1 MTLEE
6 RPKLK
11 VQLTP
16 SDKVL
21 ELLGWGV
28 LLALWI
34 WTGTSYSN
42 LPDTIPTHFNAA
54 GEADGFGRK
63 ASIVGLPI
71 IATLLYIG
79 LTLLNRFPHSFNFP
93 TPVTQDN
100 ALPQYTNATRM
111 IRYLKLILVLVFAGI
126 SFQTIQQANGTGEG
140 LGLWFLPLTL
150 ALIFMPLIYF
160 VIKSVQANN

>member
-1 MTLEE
+1 MTPEE

-11 VQLTP
+11 IQLSPT
-16 SDKVL
+16 DQVF

-28 LLALWI
+28 LLALLI
-34 WTGTSYSN
+34 WTGTSSSS

-71 IATLLYIG
+71 IASLLYIG
-79 LTLLNRFPHSFNFP
+79 LTVLIRFPHSFNFP

-111 IRYLKLILVLVFAGI
+111 IRYLKFILVLVFAGI
-126 SFQTIQQANGTGEG
+126 SYQTIQQANGTGEG
-140 LGLWFLPLTL
+140 IGVWFLPLTL
-150 ALIFMPLIYF
+150 VLIFIPLIYF
-160 VIKSVQANN
+160 VIKSFQTK

>member
-1 MTLEE
+1 MTPEE

-11 VQLTP
+11 IQLSP
-16 SDKVL
+16 SDQVF

-28 LLALWI
+28 LLALWV

-63 ASIVGLPI
+63 ASIFGLPV

-79 LTLLNRFPHSFNFP
+79 LTLLNRVPHSFNFP

-100 ALPQYTNATRM
+100 ALRQYTNATRM
-111 IRYLKLILVLVFAGI
+111 IRYLKLILVVVFGGI
-126 SFQTIQQANGTGEG
+126 SFQTIQQANGETDG
-140 LGLWFLPLTL
+140 LGVWFLPVTL
-150 ALIFMPLIYF
+150 GLIFLPLIYF
-160 VIKSVQANN
+160 MIKSFQTK

>member
-1 MTLEE
+1 MAQEE

-11 VQLTP
+11 VQPTP
-16 SDKVL
+16 TDQVL

-28 LLALWI
+28 LLALWV

-54 GEADGFGRK
+54 GEADDYGRK
-63 ASIVGLPI
+63 ASIFGLPV
-71 IATLLYIG
+71 IASLLYIG
-79 LTLLNRFPHSFNFP
+79 LTLLNRVPHIFNFP

-100 ALPQYTNATRM
+100 ALRQYTNATRM

-126 SFQTIQQANGTGEG
+126 SFQTIQCEG
-140 LGLWFLPLTL
+140 LGVWFLPLTL
-150 ALIFMPLIYF
+150 VLIFMPLLYF
-160 VIKSVQANN
+160 MIKSFQTK

>member
-1 MTLEE
+1 MTSEE

-11 VQLTP
+11 IQLTP
-16 SDKVL
+16 TDQVL

-34 WTGTSYSN
+34 WTGMSYSS

-63 ASIVGLPI
+63 ASIVSLPVV
-71 IATLLYIG
+71 ASLLYIG
-79 LTLLNRFPHSFNFP
+79 LTLLNRVPHSFNFP

-126 SFQTIQQANGTGEG
+126 SYQTIQQANGTGEG

-150 ALIFMPLIYF
+150 VLIFMPLLYF
-160 VIKSVQANN
+160 VIKSFQTK

>member
-1 MTLEE
+1 MTPEE
-6 RPKLK
+6 RPKLNI
-11 VQLTP
+11 QLTP
-16 SDKVL
+16 IDQIF

-34 WTGTSYSN
+34 WTGTSYSS

-54 GEADGFGRK
+54 GEADGFGTK
-63 ASIVGLPI
+63 VSIVGLPL

-93 TPVTQDN
+93 TPITQDN
-100 ALPQYTNATRM
+100 ALRQYTNATRM
-111 IRYLKLILVLVFAGI
+111 IRYLKLILVVVFAGI

-140 LGLWFLPLTL
+140 LGIWFLPLTL
-150 ALIFMPLIYF
+150 GLIFMPLLYF
-160 VIKSVQANN
+160 VIKSFQTK

>member
-1 MTLEE
+1 MTPEE

-11 VQLTP
+11 IQLSP
-16 SDKVL
+16 MDQAL

-28 LLALWI
+28 LLALWV
-34 WTGTSYSN
+34 WTGTSFSS
-42 LPDTIPTHFNAA
+42 LPDSIPTHFNVA

-63 ASIVGLPI
+63 ASIVGLPL

-79 LTLLNRFPHSFNFP
+79 LTVLNRVPHIFNFP
-93 TPVTQDN
+93 TPVTPDN
-100 ALPQYTNATRM
+100 ALRQYTNATRM

-150 ALIFMPLIYF
+150 VLIFMPLLYF
-160 VIKSVQANN
+160 VVKSFQTK

>member
-1 MTLEE
+1 MNPEE

-11 VQLTP
+11 IQLTP
-16 SDKVL
+16 TDQVL

-34 WTGTSYSN
+34 WTGTNFSS
-42 LPDTIPTHFNAA
+42 LPDSIPTHFNAA

-63 ASIVGLPI
+63 VSIVGLPL

-79 LTLLNRFPHSFNFP
+79 LTLLNRYPHIFNFP
-93 TPVTQDN
+93 TPITQDN
-100 ALPQYTNATRM
+100 ALRQYTNATRM

-140 LGLWFLPLTL
+140 LGIWFLPLTL
-150 ALIFMPLIYF
+150 VLVFMPLVYF
-160 VIKSVQANN
+160 VVKSFQKK

>member
-1 MTLEE
+1 MTPEE

-11 VQLTP
+11 VQLSPT
-16 SDKVL
+16 DHVF

-34 WTGTSYSN
+34 WTGTSYSS

-54 GEADGFGRK
+54 GEADDYGRK
-63 ASIVGLPI
+63 ASIFGLPV
-71 IATLLYIG
+71 IASLLYIG
-79 LTLLNRFPHSFNFP
+79 LTLLNRVPHIFNFP

-100 ALPQYTNATRM
+100 ALRQYTNATRM

-126 SFQTIQQANGTGEG
+126 SFQTIQQAKGIGEG
-140 LGLWFLPLTL
+140 LGVWFLPLTL
-150 ALIFMPLIYF
+150 VLIFMPLLYF
-160 VIKSVQANN
+160 MIKSFQTK

>member
-1 MTLEE
+1 MTPEE

-11 VQLTP
+11 IQLSP
-16 SDKVL
+16 MDQVF

-28 LLALWI
+28 LLALWV
-34 WTGTSYSN
+34 WTGTSYSS

-63 ASIVGLPI
+63 ASIFGLPV

-79 LTLLNRFPHSFNFP
+79 LTLLNRVPHIFNFP

-100 ALPQYTNATRM
+100 ALRQYTNATRM
-111 IRYLKLILVLVFAGI
+111 IRNLKLILVLVFAGI
-126 SFQTIQQANGTGEG
+126 SFQTIKQANGEAAG
-140 LGLWFLPLTL
+140 LGVWFLPVTL
-150 ALIFMPLIYF
+150 GAIFLPLLYF
-160 VIKSVQANN
+160 VINSIKEK

>member
-1 MTLEE
+1 MNPEE

-11 VQLTP
+11 IQLTP
-16 SDKVL
+16 TDQVL

-28 LLALWI
+28 LLALWV
-34 WTGTSYSN
+34 WTGMSYSS

-63 ASIVGLPI
+63 VSIVGLPL

-79 LTLLNRFPHSFNFP
+79 LTLLNRYPHIFNFP
-93 TPVTQDN
+93 TPITQDN
-100 ALPQYTNATRM
+100 ALRQYTNATRM

-150 ALIFMPLIYF
+150 VLVFMPLVYF
-160 VIKSVQANN
+160 VVKSFRTN

>member
-1 MTLEE
+1 MNPEE

-11 VQLTP
+11 IQLTP
-16 SDKVL
+16 TDQVL

-34 WTGTSYSN
+34 WTGTNFSS
-42 LPDTIPTHFNAA
+42 LPDSIPTHFNAA

-63 ASIVGLPI
+63 VSIVGLPL

-93 TPVTQDN
+93 TPITQDN
-100 ALPQYTNATRM
+100 ALRQYTNATRM
-111 IRYLKLILVLVFAGI
+111 IRFLKLILVLVFAGI

-150 ALIFMPLIYF
+150 VLIFMPLLYF
-160 VIKSVQANN
+160 VVKSFQTK

>member
-1 MTLEE
+1 MTPEE

-11 VQLTP
+11 IQLTP
-16 SDKVL
+16 TDQAL

-34 WTGTSYSN
+34 WTGTSYSS

-54 GEADGFGRK
+54 GEADGFERK
-63 ASIVGLPI
+63 ASIVGLPV

-79 LTLLNRFPHSFNFP
+79 LTLLNRVPHIFNFP
-93 TPVTQDN
+93 TPVTEDN
-100 ALPQYTNATRM
+100 ALKQYTNATRM

-126 SFQTIQQANGTGEG
+126 SFQTIQQANGEAAG
-140 LGLWFLPLTL
+140 LGVWFLPVTL
-150 ALIFMPLIYF
+150 GAIFLPLLYF
-160 VIKSVQANN
+160 VINSIKEK

>member
-1 MTLEE
+1 MKTEE

-11 VQLTP
+11 IQPTP
-16 SDKVL
+16 TDQIF

-34 WTGTSYSN
+34 WTGTSYSS

-54 GEADGFGRK
+54 GDADGFGRK
-63 ASIVGLPI
+63 ASIVGLPL

-79 LTLLNRFPHSFNFP
+79 LTLLNRYPHIFNFP
-93 TPVTQDN
+93 NPITQDN
-100 ALPQYTNATRM
+100 ALRQYTNATRM

-126 SFQTIQQANGTGEG
+126 SFQTIQQAKGTGEG
-140 LGLWFLPLTL
+140 LGVWFLPLTL
-150 ALIFMPLIYF
+150 VLVFMPLLYF
-160 VIKSVQANN
+160 VIKSFKTK

>member
-1 MTLEE
+1 MTPEE

-11 VQLTP
+11 IQL
-16 SDKVL
+16 SLMDQAL

-34 WTGTSYSN
+34 WTGTSYSS
-42 LPDTIPTHFNAA
+42 LPDSIPTHFNAA

-63 ASIVGLPI
+63 ASIVGLPV

-79 LTLLNRFPHSFNFP
+79 LTLLNRYPHIFNFP

-100 ALPQYTNATRM
+100 ALRQYTNATRM
-111 IRYLKLILVLVFAGI
+111 IRYLKLILVVVFGGI

-150 ALIFMPLIYF
+150 VLIFMPLVYF
-160 VIKSVQANN
+160 VVKSLKKSQ

>member
-1 MTLEE
+1 MDQ
-6 RPKLK
+6 
-11 VQLTP
+11 VF
-16 SDKVL
+16 

-28 LLALWI
+28 LLALWV

-63 ASIVGLPI
+63 ASIVSLPVV
-71 IATLLYIG
+71 ASLLYIG
-79 LTLLNRFPHSFNFP
+79 LTLLNRVPHSFNFP

-100 ALPQYTNATRM
+100 AQPQYTNATRM
-111 IRYLKLILVLVFAGI
+111 IRFLKLILVLVFAGI
-126 SFQTIQQANGTGEG
+126 SYQTIQQANGTGEG

-150 ALIFMPLIYF
+150 VLIFVPLIYF
-160 VIKSVQANN
+160 MIKSFQTK

>member
-1 MTLEE
+1 MNPEE
-6 RPKLK
+6 RPKLNI
-11 VQLTP
+11 QLSPT
-16 SDKVL
+16 DQVL

-34 WTGTSYSN
+34 WTGMSYSS

-63 ASIVGLPI
+63 ASIVSLPVV
-71 IATLLYIG
+71 ASLLYIG
-79 LTLLNRFPHSFNFP
+79 LTLLNRVPHSFNFP
-93 TPVTQDN
+93 THVTQDN

-126 SFQTIQQANGTGEG
+126 SYQTIQQANGTGEG

-150 ALIFMPLIYF
+150 VLIFMPLLYF
-160 VIKSVQANN
+160 VIKSFQTK

>member
-1 MTLEE
+1 MTSEE

-11 VQLTP
+11 IQLTP
-16 SDKVL
+16 TDQVL

-34 WTGTSYSN
+34 WTGMSYSS

-63 ASIVGLPI
+63 ASIVSLPVV
-71 IATLLYIG
+71 ASLLYIG
-79 LTLLNRFPHSFNFP
+79 LTLLNRVPHSFNFP

-126 SFQTIQQANGTGEG
+126 SYQTIQQANGTGEG
-140 LGLWFLPLTL
+140 LGIWFLPLTL
-150 ALIFMPLIYF
+150 VLVFMPLVYF
-160 VIKSVQANN
+160 VVKSFQKK

>member
-1 MTLEE
+1 MTPEE

-11 VQLTP
+11 IQLSP
-16 SDKVL
+16 MDQVL

-28 LLALWI
+28 LLALWV
-34 WTGTSYSN
+34 WTGTSYSS
-42 LPDTIPTHFNAA
+42 LPDSIPTHFNAA

-63 ASIVGLPI
+63 ASIVGLPL

-79 LTLLNRFPHSFNFP
+79 LTLLNRVPHIFNFP
-93 TPVTQDN
+93 TPVTPDN
-100 ALPQYTNATRM
+100 ALRQYTNATRM

-150 ALIFMPLIYF
+150 VLIFVPLIYF
-160 VIKSVQANN
+160 VSKSFQTK